1 MFPNDVAH
9 PLEYPMVPLIS
20 LVTTLSFFF
29 GLTVVWISL
38 LNPAFLEWLSPQL
51 PKLLIS
57 FGIHPSNQLLVSGAE
72 IILFT
77 LLIFI
82 PNVIFNYDGY
92 AARLICKKTES
103 LAKQAKPLTSR

>member
-57 FGIHPSNQLLVSGAE
+57 FGIQSREQLLVLGAE
-72 IILFT
+72 NTLFM

-82 PNVIFNYDGY
+82 WNVIFNFNGY
-92 AARLICKKTES
+92 AAHLICKKTES
-103 LAKQAKPLTSR
+103 LAKQPKPLASR